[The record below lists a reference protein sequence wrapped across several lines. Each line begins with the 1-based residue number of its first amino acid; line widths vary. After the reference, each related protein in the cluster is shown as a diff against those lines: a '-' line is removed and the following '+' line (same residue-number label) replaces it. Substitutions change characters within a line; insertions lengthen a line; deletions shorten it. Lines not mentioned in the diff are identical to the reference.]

1 MAFVSLR
8 TAKNRFRSEINA
20 IFFAIS
26 EYSPTVSIKVRF
38 PNLEEIPW
46 HSCQLLDTVIV
57 SP

>member
-1 MAFVSLR
+1 MAFISLR
-8 TAKNRFRSEINA
+8 TTKKRFRSEINA
-20 IFFAIS
+20 IFFRYFRIHAIM
-26 EYSPTVSIKVRF
+26 VRF

>member
-26 EYSPTVSIKVRF
+26 EISRIFAANQLGMIMCEIIGRKNNNVS
-38 PNLEEIPW
+38 
-46 HSCQLLDTVIV
+46 
-57 SP
+57 